1 MQAILAL
8 LVVLGLVVAAQ
19 AAVAV
24 EDGVLVLTEENFD
37 SVIGTLSLI
46 HHLRE
51 STIVSLLMEY

>member
-1 MQAILAL
+1 M
-8 LVVLGLVVAAQ
+8 AAQ